1 MTQGPLGFQDVLRLV
16 ELIKTSTN
24 FSEIR
29 LRTADVE
36 LELRRIGPAAPTSA
50 LAPAATA
57 TRVPLPEQP
66 PVPAP
71 TPAPSPAGPA
81 QAAAGEGMHLVTAP
95 MVGTVYFAPEPGA
108 APFVQVGQPVGPDDQ
123 VCIVEVMKLMNS
135 IPAGCR
141 GVVRE
146 VLVADGEPV
155 AFGQALFAIE
165 TR

>member
-16 ELIKTSTN
+16 ELIKTSAN

-36 LELRRIGPAAPTSA
+36 LELRRTGAGGPGSPAAAAAVPDAAVASA
-50 LAPAATA
+50 ASA
-57 TRVPLPEQP
+57 
-66 PVPAP
+66 
-71 TPAPSPAGPA
+71 PAPSASPSLPP
-81 QAAAGEGMHLVTAP
+81 AAGQGMHLVTAP

-108 APFVQVGQPVGPDDQ
+108 SPFVQVGQPVGPDDQ